1 MKTKPE
7 KVYQLVD
14 PDTWEVVET
23 EYRIT
28 EGKND

>member
-14 PDTWEVVET
+14 AACCWQIRRGLNY
-23 EYRIT
+23 EYL
-28 EGKND
+28 

>member
-14 PDTWEVVET
+14 PDTWEVLEP
-23 EYRIT
+23 EYRAT
-28 EGKND
+28 EVKND